1 MTTAAAAPIKRSRV
15 MTSITDVPDKVG
27 ATDDE
32 LVLQSLD
39 GDEAAFAMLVGRHER
54 RVFNILASFVRQTDI
69 REDIAQ
75 ETFVKAYLSLS
86 TYRRGERFDRWL
98 ARIAVNACYDHL
110 RRVQRRQEYTFSDMT
125 EDESLWLET
134 ATSHTAEALH
144 VEQQQQAIAKDIAD
158 RLLDSLAVEDRMVL
172 VMMERDGYST
182 EEIADMTGWS
192 KAKVKVRAFR
202 ARHQMRQA
210 LDRLLAHS
218 ERLQKKASS
227 SKRKAV
233 L

>member
-1 MTTAAAAPIKRSRV
+1 MTTAAAAPIKHSRV
-15 MTSITDVPDKVG
+15 IQNVTDNLG

-32 LVLQSLD
+32 LVSQSLE
-39 GDEAAFAMLVGRHER
+39 GSESAFALLVARHER
-54 RVFNILASFVRQTDI
+54 RIFNILASFVRQSDI

-75 ETFVKAYLSLS
+75 ETFVKAYLSLG

-125 EDESLWLET
+125 EDESQWLET
-134 ATSHTAEALH
+134 ATSHTAETVHLEH
-144 VEQQQQAIAKDIAD
+144 EQAAMAKDIAD
-158 RLLDSLAVEDRMVL
+158 RLLASLSVEDRMVL
-172 VMMERDGYST
+172 VLMERDGFST
-182 EEIADMTGWS
+182 EEIADITGWS

-210 LDRLLAHS
+210 LERLLAHS
-218 ERLQKKASS
+218 DRLQKKAKSAKS
-227 SKRKAV
+227 RV
-233 L
+233 DCF

>member
-1 MTTAAAAPIKRSRV
+1 MKLRSHNW
-15 MTSITDVPDKVG
+15 S
-27 ATDDE
+27 
-32 LVLQSLD
+32 
-39 GDEAAFAMLVGRHER
+39 GRHER
-54 RVFNILASFVRQTDI
+54 RVFNILASFVRQADV

-125 EDESLWLET
+125 EDESVWLEN
-134 ATSHTAEALH
+134 ATSHTAETLH
-144 VEQQQQAIAKDIAD
+144 MEQEQQTLAKDMAD
-158 RLLDSLAVEDRMVL
+158 RLLATLTVEDRMVL
-172 VMMERDGYST
+172 VLMERDGYST

-210 LDRLLAHS
+210 LERLLAHS
-218 ERLQKKASS
+218 DRLQKKAKN
-227 SKRKAV
+227 SKLRV
-233 L
+233 VNF